1 MPLPMHHLINQTVTM
16 INGHQYEGP
25 GTAMTFR
32 GRPRTWGLRLS
43 GLDCV
48 VIVLALGG
56 TILLWQQTAGLSL
69 IGGLVVGHFFLFCN
83 VFRIP
88 RKPELV
94 WGGLFLIIC
103 FVAYLLDAFSPIMLS
118 ALIAPVTLVTLIY
131 AIRLPTY
138 HGIFAKRL
146 NPRLDDYLTGKT
158 EGN

>member
-1 MPLPMHHLINQTVTM
+1 MGPATFGPRLWRDRTRSRRNDPTLAADRGAVVDRWFGCRPL
-16 INGHQYEGP
+16 
-25 GTAMTFR
+25 
-32 GRPRTWGLRLS
+32 
-43 GLDCV
+43 
-48 VIVLALGG
+48 
-56 TILLWQQTAGLSL
+56 
-69 IGGLVVGHFFLFCN
+69 FLFCN

-103 FVAYLLDAFSPIMLS
+103 LVAYLLDAFSPIMLS

-158 EGN
+158 DVN